1 MGQSGHDDLILPQLS
16 LLGRLSPS
24 RDPSS
29 NLRISSPIHVSPQ
42 PRQQSAKTFTGSD
55 WVIGPSSNQPLA
67 RKMQPR
73 SVPQSPTQTR
83 CSERWSGGPT
93 LRHAPSRCPP
103 ARPVALFLALELT
116 ETCPSVLPA
125 PCSRFL
131 CCGALCLHLPPGL
144 LHAAPLHCDR
154 LPRQPA
160 LGLPFVG
167 LGLPR
172 GWPRH
177 AALQLPV
184 DVSACPGGRGGGLRR
199 RPGRRQ
205 AVRRTAPLC
214 PALGSL

>member
-1 MGQSGHDDLILPQLS
+1 M
-16 LLGRLSPS
+16 
-24 RDPSS
+24 
-29 NLRISSPIHVSPQ
+29 
-42 PRQQSAKTFTGSD
+42 
-55 WVIGPSSNQPLA
+55 
-67 RKMQPR
+67 
-73 SVPQSPTQTR
+73 
-83 CSERWSGGPT
+83 
-93 LRHAPSRCPP
+93 
-103 ARPVALFLALELT
+103 ALFLALELT

-184 DVSACPGGRGGGLRR
+184 DVSACPGGRGRGGLEEEARAASGSPAHSSSVPSAR
-199 RPGRRQ
+199 LTPTHPCYFRNGAEEEPVGLITQAANTYLVSAECWPPAQRPRGRGPVIIDPIVTPRLDEETEAQ
-205 AVRRTAPLC
+205 RD
-214 PALGSL
+214 